1 MFAPPMVV
9 CPDKVFGPS
18 EALLDRLPRCIRIPS
33 RSRLAVNMGHQ
44 RRGIAAGI
52 VVVRGIH
59 CYHILVELGRRCWLV
74 RIPTC
79 RTVLWMSI
87 EDGRREEGVKENPA
101 LYIYSRQHSL
111 TSVFRL
117 YLPNIDVHLLLSIDL
132 KPPPC

>member
-87 EDGRREEGVKENPA
+87 EDGGREEGVKENPA
-101 LYIYSRQHSL
+101 LYIPGSTR
-111 TSVFRL
+111 
-117 YLPNIDVHLLLSIDL
+117 
-132 KPPPC
+132 